1 MLRIESS
8 HVACFNGLSQV
19 PTEQKYSRL
28 PITRIVF
35 GFPWRFELSGVD
47 CTLINMQLIRIHVPH
62 IFKDSMYNSLFIS
75 DVLYLTVCT
84 KDYCFNE
91 ACGTLLVDYRE
102 IFVSVTVLSCSQ
114 SNITTETRVFML
126 LVSLKCDTVLF
137 LCLFAGIHSAL

>member
-1 MLRIESS
+1 MLRIESTR
-8 HVACFNGLSQV
+8 VARFSGLSLV

-28 PITRIVF
+28 PITRSVF
-35 GFPWRFELSGVD
+35 DFPWRFELSRVD
-47 CTLINMQLIRIHVPH
+47 CTLFNMQLIRIHVPY

-75 DVLYLTVCT
+75 DVLYLTVCS
-84 KDYCFNE
+84 KDYSFNE

>member
-1 MLRIESS
+1 
-8 HVACFNGLSQV
+8 
-19 PTEQKYSRL
+19 
-28 PITRIVF
+28 
-35 GFPWRFELSGVD
+35 
-47 CTLINMQLIRIHVPH
+47 MQLIRIVPD

-75 DVLYLTVCT
+75 DVLYLTVCS
-84 KDYCFNE
+84 KDNSFNE